1 MSTIHRRIGWPWL
14 GAAGLVLGLMA
25 TLLAGTPAHAGGAS
39 APGNLRVEWR
49 VVSSAQ
55 ARERQAAVEAGGVR
69 LSTLDAREQQDT
81 VHSLLVLN
89 GGKARLYAG
98 RTVQQT
104 TWQFLFS
111 APGANASGSAGA
123 TAATGAA
130 SAANAAGGSAQLLSQ
145 TVWIDLGQGL
155 TVRPRWRGGHAPVE
169 LELDAQSRQP
179 VGGPL
184 GPQGFAPDGQIQRQ
198 EVSTTLAV
206 PLGQW
211 VVVAQSGRNQ
221 TRSVRGTVSTSDLDD
236 QGDAQLEVRVT
247 QP

>member
-1 MSTIHRRIGWPWL
+1 MAWL
-14 GAAGLVLGLMA
+14 GLVAGG
-25 TLLAGTPAHAGGAS
+25 LLAALAVSAPAFAGGAPV
-39 APGNLRVEWR
+39 AGNLRVEWR

-55 ARERQAAVEAGGVR
+55 ARERQAGLEAGGVR

-111 APGANASGSAGA
+111 APGATASGN
-123 TAATGAA
+123 AAAVGAA
-130 SAANAAGGSAQLLSQ
+130 SGAQASSGGAQLLSQ
-145 TVWIDLGQGL
+145 TTWIDLGQGL
-155 TVRPRWRGGHAPVE
+155 NVRPRWKGGRAPVE
-169 LELDAQSRQP
+169 LELEAQSRQP

-184 GPQGFAPDGQIQRQ
+184 GPSGFAPDGQIQRQ

-236 QGDAQLEVRVT
+236 QGDEQLEVRVT

>member
-1 MSTIHRRIGWPWL
+1 MSIIHRRM
-14 GAAGLVLGLMA
+14 AGLGWVTGALFAALVCHV
-25 TLLAGTPAHAGGAS
+25 PAHAGGAS
-39 APGNLRVEWR
+39 AASNLRVEWR

-55 ARERQAAVEAGGVR
+55 ARERQASLEAGGVR
-69 LSTLDAREQQDT
+69 LSTLDAREQQNT

-104 TWQFLFS
+104 SWQFLFS
-111 APGANASGSAGA
+111 APGVSPSGTSA
-123 TAATGAA
+123 TAGAA
-130 SAANAAGGSAQLLSQ
+130 SGANAASGGAQLLSQ

-155 TVRPRWRGGHAPVE
+155 NVRPRWRGGNAPVE
-169 LELDAQSRQP
+169 LELEAQSRQA

-184 GPQGFAPDGQIQRQ
+184 GQSGFAPDGQIQRQ

-221 TRSVRGTVSTSDLDD
+221 TRSARGTVSTADLHD
-236 QGDAQLEVRVT
+236 QGDEQLEVRVT

>member
-1 MSTIHRRIGWPWL
+1 MSIIHRRTAWL
-14 GAAGLVLGLMA
+14 AHA
-25 TLLAGTPAHAGGAS
+25 TGGLLAALAISAPAHAGGAPAS
-39 APGNLRVEWR
+39 GNLRVEWR

-55 ARERQAAVEAGGVR
+55 ARERQAGLEAGGVR
-69 LSTLDAREQQDT
+69 LSTLDAREQQNT

-111 APGANASGSAGA
+111 APGVNPSGASATPGAASGVNASGAG
-123 TAATGAA
+123 
-130 SAANAAGGSAQLLSQ
+130 AQLLSQ
-145 TVWIDLGQGL
+145 TIWIDLGQGL
-155 TVRPRWRGGHAPVE
+155 NVRPRWRGGKAPVE
-169 LELDAQSRQP
+169 LELEAQSRQAL
-179 VGGPL
+179 GGPL
-184 GPQGFAPDGQIQRQ
+184 GTSGLAPDGQIQRQ

-221 TRSVRGTVSTSDLDD
+221 TRNMRGTVSTADLDD
-236 QGDAQLEVRVT
+236 QGDEQLEVRVT